1 MSLEAYFAAQPD
13 EWRSIFAAVRS
24 AIEETGPVAVEAV
37 SVGVFFK
44 RGRTFAELRPKK
56 GRFVLSILLSRKA
69 EDPHITRTVSAGG
82 RRVAH
87 FVDLQTAADVDET
100 VRSWLAEGY
109 AESPV

>member
-1 MSLEAYFAAQPD
+1 MSLEAYFAAQPE
-13 EWRSIFAAVRS
+13 EWRSIFEAVRA
-24 AIEETGPVAVEAV
+24 AIEEAGSVAVEAV

-56 GRFVLSILLSRKA
+56 GRFVLSILLSRRVA
-69 EDPHITRTVSAGG
+69 HPLVARIVSGSG

-87 FVDLQTAADVDET
+87 FIDLRSAVDVDDV

-109 AESPV
+109 LESPV